1 MPKSFEPFHLDRA
14 LLTSDQLLQTFFG
27 VQETQPSL
35 QSVATFLAL
44 DDLLGAD
51 VFALVLSFK
60 LLMAKSAV
68 DQRLGALVLM
78 QVLSDSAEG
87 HVTL

>member
-1 MPKSFEPFHLDRA
+1 MPIPFEPFHLDRA
-14 LLTSDQLLQTFFG
+14 LLTSDQLLQTFFA

-35 QSVATFLAL
+35 QLISTLLAL

-51 VFALVLSFK
+51 VLTLLLSFE